1 MLALEARGLTEA
13 AGGGSQVPAVPPGAG
28 PVLPRVEARV
38 AQPRECGARGWGRE
52 ARGGPGVSGQRAQHK
67 KNLFL
72 GGEKQERISLGHK
85 ELCLIDERLGACGL

>member
-1 MLALEARGLTEA
+1 M
-13 AGGGSQVPAVPPGAG
+13 PAVPPGAG

-85 ELCLIDERLGACGL
+85 ELCLIDEWLGACGL